1 MSDKFPITPEGYEK
15 LNQELTKLKSVERP
29 AIIVAIA
36 EARAHGDL
44 SENAEYSAARE
55 KQGFI
60 EAKLADLES
69 KLSRAEIIDVK
80 SLSGD
85 KVVFGATVT
94 LVDEDTEEEM
104 IYRIV
109 SDIEA
114 DIAKG
119 AISFSSPVAKALLG
133 RNKGETVEVYTP
145 KGLKYYEI
153 LNVQFIS

>member
-1 MSDKFPITPEGYEK
+1 MPDKFPITPEGYEK

-29 AIIVAIA
+29 AVISAIA

-60 EAKLADLES
+60 EAKIADLDS
-69 KLSRAEIIDVK
+69 KLSRAEIIDIK
-80 SLSGD
+80 ALSGD

-94 LVDEDTEEEM
+94 LIDEDTEEEV
-104 IYRIV
+104 IYKIV
-109 SDIEA
+109 SDFEA
-114 DIAKG
+114 DISRG

-133 RNKGETVEVYTP
+133 KSKGEIIEVYTP
-145 KGLKYYEI
+145 KGLKYYE
-153 LNVQFIS
+153 LLDVKFIS